1 MEVERI
7 SKALIKPSS
16 PTPNHLKNHKISF
29 LDQFGPPGFAPV
41 VVFYSANQ
49 EFSTIVDCAN
59 GVASNAISKRSQA
72 LKQSL
77 SEALARYYILAGKV
91 NDDLSIDCND
101 EGVPYIEARANCRLD
116 DYLSQIDVSTLLKFL
131 PEGVPKLVIPGCE
144 LVLVQE
150 TVFDCGGIA
159 LGFLLSHTIF
169 DAATISTFL
178 RTWSALARRSIE
190 EAFTPNF
197 IASSIFPSNNSFP
210 EDANGFA
217 LVGMLFKTGKFA
229 TRRFI
234 FDGSAIAN
242 LKKQATSSAVQ
253 NPSRVEVV
261 SSLII
266 KRCMDALKDIS
277 GTQKSILRTYP
288 VNLRRKATPP
298 LPETCVGNLL
308 LLATSLS
315 KGEEELDDL
324 VCQMREATS
333 TIDDDLLNSLQGDG
347 GLSKFLDL
355 IQELRELFSESISS
369 GAEHIGINSWCN
381 FGFYNV
387 DFGWGKPLW
396 FPVSGLSVK
405 NYIFLMDTR
414 HGNGVEAWVSLDE
427 EVMAVLEQDKELLS
441 LASMDPNPAVIA
453 KP

>member
-1 MEVERI
+1 M
-7 SKALIKPSS
+7 PSS
-16 PTPNHLKNHKISF
+16 ICKIALPVSF
-29 LDQFGPPGFAPV
+29 QHVLRKANSVVDSLDKKGVDMPIMLISRYESSPAFFFGPPVFAPV

-49 EFSTIVDCAN
+49 EFRTVVDCAN
-59 GVASNAISKRSQA
+59 GVASNAISKRSQG

-77 SEALARYYILAGKV
+77 SEALSRYYILAGKV

-101 EGVPYIEARANCRLD
+101 EGVPYIEARVNCRLD
-116 DYLSQIDVSTLLKFL
+116 DYLSQLDVSTLLKFL
-131 PEGVPKLVIPGCE
+131 PEEVPKLVISGCE

-150 TVFDCGGIA
+150 TVFDCGGLA
-159 LGFLLSHTIF
+159 LGLLLAHTIF
-169 DAATISTFL
+169 DAATISAFL
-178 RTWSALARRSIE
+178 RTWSAFARRSIE

-210 EDANGFA
+210 KDANSSA
-217 LVGMLFKTGKFA
+217 WAAVLLKPGKCA

-234 FDGSAIAN
+234 FGGSAIAN
-242 LKKQATSSAVQ
+242 LKKQATSLAVQ

-261 SSLII
+261 SALIV
-266 KRCMDALKDIS
+266 KGSMAALKEVS
-277 GTQKSILRTYP
+277 GTQKSILRTCP
-288 VNLRRKATPP
+288 K
-298 LPETCVGNLL
+298 GNED
-308 LLATSLS
+308 LA
-315 KGEEELDDL
+315 DL
-324 VCQMREATS
+324 VCQMREAIS
-333 TIDDDLLNSLQGDG
+333 TIDDDLLNSLKGEG
-347 GLSKFLDL
+347 GLSKLL
-355 IQELRELFSESISS
+355 EIVQELRELGSESLSN

-396 FPVSGLSVK
+396 FPFPALSVK

-414 HGNGVEAWVSLDE
+414 QGDGVEAWVSLDE

-441 LASMDPNPAVIA
+441 LASMDPNPAVLA